1 MKTAALKTP
10 DGRWIARRL
19 LLARTF
25 RERLFGLL
33 QLRSLAVDEAL
44 LLSPGASIHT
54 FGMPYPIDAV
64 FLNGQMKILRLAT
77 RIAPWRICLA
87 PAKTRHVLEL
97 PAGRVKALGLQAN
110 TYLCIEHDAA
120 PVRLECRKES
130 RCDGT
135 SGHCQG
141 THHDARLRFSL
152 RTPPRRCLQRQ
163 AAQAVRPRDGRDEG
177 DGVSEMVM

>member
-1 MKTAALKTP
+1 MTLMKTAGLKTP

-33 QLRSLAVDEAL
+33 QLKSLAVDEAL

-77 RIAPWRICLA
+77 RIAPWRVRLA
-87 PAKTRHVLEL
+87 PARTKHVLEL
-97 PAGRVKALGLQAN
+97 PAGRVRALGLQAN
-110 TYLCIEHDAA
+110 TYLCMEHEATPVQLERRKGSCRDETRS
-120 PVRLECRKES
+120 PCQGEKVRL
-130 RCDGT
+130 
-135 SGHCQG
+135 
-141 THHDARLRFSL
+141 SL
-152 RTPPRRCLQRQ
+152 RTPHRRCCHR
-163 AAQAVRPRDGRDEG
+163 ASTIDAPDRSSERTRG
-177 DGVSEMVM
+177 DATHG